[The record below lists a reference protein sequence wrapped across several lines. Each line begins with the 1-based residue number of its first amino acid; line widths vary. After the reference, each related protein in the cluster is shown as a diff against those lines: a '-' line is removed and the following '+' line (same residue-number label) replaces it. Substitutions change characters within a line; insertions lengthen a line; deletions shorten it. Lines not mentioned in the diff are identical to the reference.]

1 MKAQI
6 CGIENYTLFVVLDNK
21 EESKNIW
28 LPEEELVEL
37 TQEDVELVLQY
48 REIAKRYNKLCLVKK
63 AEQDKKE
70 F

>member
-6 CGIENYTLFVVLDNK
+6 CGVENYTLFVVLDNK

-63 AEQDKKE
+63 TEQDKKE